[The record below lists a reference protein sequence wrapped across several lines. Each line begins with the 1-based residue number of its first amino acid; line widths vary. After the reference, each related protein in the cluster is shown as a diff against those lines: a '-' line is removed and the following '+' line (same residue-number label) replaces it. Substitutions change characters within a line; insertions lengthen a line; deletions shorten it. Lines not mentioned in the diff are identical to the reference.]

1 MIVPKKLNSGE
12 LNGLEWILPKLE
24 QDNMLEV
31 PKISYTYKNS
41 QNQITQKLSNCRQRS
56 NPKLEENEEEIEI
69 NMAII
74 EILNIDKHKT
84 LLNNR
89 DKIIDL
95 IFNDLKNYLDE

>member
-1 MIVPKKLNSGE
+1 M
-12 LNGLEWILPKLE
+12 LELPKT
-24 QDNMLEV
+24 
-31 PKISYTYKNS
+31 SYTYKNS
-41 QNQITQKLSNCRQRS
+41 QNQITQGFSNCRQRS
-56 NPKLEENEEEIEI
+56 NLKLEENEEEIKI

-95 IFNDLKNYLDE
+95 IFNDPKKCLDKKSFEELCNNND